1 MLCPHGLEFRAKSK
15 HLENWNITQY
25 KFYVNLINLNE
36 TQWPIHTHVILSQLK
51 KKMYLL
57 HSWVVHNWSRWC
69 CCCCFIIIF
78 LVIVFY
84 VCPKIESLKVDLGKK
99 DAELVAAETK
109 LETLKAHQANQQ
121 EHISVLQTSLSAK
134 EHHIKNLQSEVRCVF
149 CWSICFNI
157 ILIDIPIDVHY
168 ICSVS
173 MTLLCISLFQPLSV
187 YGWI

>member
-1 MLCPHGLEFRAKSK
+1 MD
-15 HLENWNITQY
+15 
-25 KFYVNLINLNE
+25 
-36 TQWPIHTHVILSQLK
+36 LS
-51 KKMYLL
+51 
-57 HSWVVHNWSRWC
+57 
-69 CCCCFIIIF
+69 
-78 LVIVFY
+78 
-84 VCPKIESLKVDLGKK
+84 KK

-134 EHHIKNLQSEVRCVF
+134 EHHIKNLQSEVRSVF

-157 ILIDIPIDVHY
+157 ILIDIPIDVHH

-187 YGWI
+187 YG

>member
-1 MLCPHGLEFRAKSK
+1 M
-15 HLENWNITQY
+15 
-25 KFYVNLINLNE
+25 
-36 TQWPIHTHVILSQLK
+36 ILSQLK

-69 CCCCFIIIF
+69 CCCCFTVII

-84 VCPKIESLKVDLGKK
+84 VCPKIESLKVDLSKK

-134 EHHIKNLQSEVRCVF
+134 EHHIKNLQSEVRSVF
-149 CWSICFNI
+149 GGPFVL
-157 ILIDIPIDVHY
+157 ILFWLIYIDVFH

-173 MTLLCISLFQPLSV
+173 MTLLCIKLSFPKFV
-187 YGWI
+187 FLRGNIYKESFLCTWRWWIF